1 MNFPGFLRSRQWIIA
16 RRLALIALVV
26 IIGIRNY
33 GDTMSSWLQGSDEEQ
48 DVIITKSEFRPDL
61 GDVKP
66 AWIIGLKNESDETAY
81 EHIELEA
88 TYKDAEGNVLEV
100 DKFVV
105 RQKLLPGNEKLIAST
120 DIKNRPRAT
129 TGTLRVVGA
138 KSVTP

>member
-1 MNFPGFLRSRQWIIA
+1 MIA

-26 IIGIRNY
+26 ILGIRNY
-33 GDTMSSWLQGSDEEQ
+33 GDTVSSWLQGSGDEQ

-66 AWIIGLKNESDETAY
+66 AWIIGLKNESDKTAY
-81 EHIELEA
+81 EQIELEA

-100 DKFVV
+100 DTFVV

-120 DIKNRPRAT
+120 DIKSRPRAT
-129 TGTLRVVGA
+129 TGTLRILGA
-138 KSVTP
+138 KSITP